1 MGSFRVRMFDRA
13 SGKYFAT
20 QYQIRLPDGSW
31 MWGNLRSGAGP
42 DGWGPVVFQ
51 KPGRYEVVVESF
63 VCGDKFWFFANKVLQ
78 PVVVQLKELTDV
90 TINLDLSTAPAK
102 PTFDNKTG
110 ALCTAGPGTPP

>member
-13 SGKYFAT
+13 SGKYFET
-20 QYQIRLPDGSW
+20 PYQIRLPDGSW

-42 DGWGPVVFQ
+42 DGWGPVVYR

-78 PVVVQLKELTDV
+78 PVVVHIGELSDV
-90 TINLDLSTAPAK
+90 TINLDLSTAPAR

>member
-1 MGSFRVRMFDRA
+1 
-13 SGKYFAT
+13 
-20 QYQIRLPDGSW
+20 

-42 DGWGPVVFQ
+42 DGWGPVVYQ

-102 PTFDNKTG
+102 PTFDNQTG